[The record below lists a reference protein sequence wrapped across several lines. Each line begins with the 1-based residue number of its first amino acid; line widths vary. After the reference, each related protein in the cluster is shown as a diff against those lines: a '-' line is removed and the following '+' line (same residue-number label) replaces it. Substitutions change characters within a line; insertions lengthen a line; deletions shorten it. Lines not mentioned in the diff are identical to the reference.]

1 MDLWGVG
8 TDLGTSRDSPV
19 VNGVYKLVADRR
31 GDGWRGVW
39 KLSPD
44 KETVPGPK
52 QVFRRYAEGIMSAD
66 IIAAADEELEGEAL
80 LVPAMR
86 DGEVVRRESLE
97 EIRERSAAQVAALPE
112 RLRAVPCAG
121 ETVEPHPVSYSER
134 LRAAIA
140 VARRL
145 AARGEEGLQESA
157 PPRRPA
163 GRRPPGGGG

>member
-52 QVFRRYAEGIMSAD
+52 QVFRRYAGGIMRAD
-66 IIAAADEELEGEAL
+66 VIAAADEELEGEAL

-86 DGEVVRRESLE
+86 DGVVVRRESLE
-97 EIRERSAAQVAALPE
+97 EIRQRAASQLTALPE
-112 RLRAVPCAG
+112 RLRHPAAG
-121 ETVEPHPVSYSER
+121 EAVEPYPVSYSER
-134 LRAAIA
+134 LRAAI
-140 VARRL
+140 
-145 AARGEEGLQESA
+145 Q
-157 PPRRPA
+157 
-163 GRRPPGGGG
+163 PG